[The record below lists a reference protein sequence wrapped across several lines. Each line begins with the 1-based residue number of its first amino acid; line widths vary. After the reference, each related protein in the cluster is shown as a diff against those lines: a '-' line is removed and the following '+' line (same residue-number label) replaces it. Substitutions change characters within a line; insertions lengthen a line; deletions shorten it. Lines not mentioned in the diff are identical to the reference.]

1 MSIPKRRRFG
11 PPGAVQPLVLS
22 SGLRVLSG
30 SQWEPLADF
39 PGYLVSR
46 DGTQLA
52 REIKVRTNKNGTRWA
67 RVSIR
72 GKQHVVKL

>member
-1 MSIPKRRRFG
+1 MAKAKHRHIG

-22 SGLRVLSG
+22 TGLRVLSG

-67 RVSIR
+67 RVMRR
-72 GKQHVVKL
+72 GKQTVIRL